1 MKEKI
6 DALKETFLLL
16 PEWADRYNY
25 LVELGESLPA
35 MPVAFQVPENRIACN
50 SMLYFYVCYIQDV
63 CYILLLPMLLYLPG
77 WPPCF
82 LISATGYPGKISG
95 IICRICL
102 LS

>member
-35 MPVAFQVPENRIACN
+35 MPVAFQVPDC
-50 SMLYFYVCYIQDV
+50 LQFYVVFLRVLY
-63 CYILLLPMLLYLPG
+63 PRRLLYI
-77 WPPCF
+77 CF
-82 LISATGYPGKISG
+82 CQCCYT
-95 IICRICL
+95 CRV
-102 LS
+102 SRHAF